1 MAQDPVITLSDAV
14 RKTLELNPGV
24 KVEKEQVVQSEGAL
38 QTAAGQFD
46 WIGLGSAYREQER
59 YHFTDSNEQDARLA
73 TLTGTR
79 WMTDSWREETTGY
92 SLGLRKQFREG
103 LVFSPSVSNVDRE
116 DLSRDIEN
124 QSRSDLH
131 VEFVIPLMRG
141 LGKENTAARETAA
154 RSSLDA
160 TKRLSKH
167 DISGRIHLTST
178 SYWNCL
184 AALKNVRILED
195 TEKRADEVYRLVDR
209 LVRVGEMEPAA
220 RRQAQAK
227 LYQRQADIRDSRSS
241 VYQARQGLGVA
252 IGYTPRELPQAPLPE
267 GSFPPV
273 VRGSFLNDERTSRYV
288 DLALE
293 KRGDYLASLTNVE
306 VQEILLQEARN
317 DVKPRLDFTFRLGV
331 SGLSERDDSTR
342 HVRSLY
348 HDHAGPN
355 AFGGLTLELPIENNA
370 AKGELV
376 RRRSLLREAEYTAQ
390 SFSNRI
396 ASDVLVSLERLRSA
410 IKEYR
415 LAAESTRA
423 YRDAADHE
431 NFKVRQGTTE
441 LNDLIDMED
450 RYFTAR
456 AREVEAMRK
465 YAVALADLRFA
476 TGTLLTDEERA
487 FRFKTNSLMTV
498 PLTDPR
504 NRERDGSK

>member
-1 MAQDPVITLSDAV
+1 MHRRPPSLAPFFLLFLCLFSPPLLLAQEPVITLSDAIG
-14 RKTLELNPGV
+14 KTLELNPGV
-24 KVEKEQVVQSEGAL
+24 KIEEEQVVQSEGAL
-38 QTAAGQFD
+38 QTATGQFD

-59 YHFTDSNEQDARLA
+59 YHFPDSEEQDGRLA

-79 WMTDSWREETTGY
+79 WVTDSWREEATGY

-103 LVFSPSVSNVDRE
+103 LVFYPSVSNLNVE
-116 DLSRDIEN
+116 DLSEDIET

-141 LGKENTAARETAA
+141 LGKENTAAGEMAA

-160 TKRLSKH
+160 TKLLSKH
-167 DISGRIHLTST
+167 DISGRIYLTSV

-184 AALKNVRILED
+184 AALKNVQILED
-195 TEKRADEVYRLVDR
+195 REKRAEEVSRLVDR

-252 IGYTPRELPQAPLPE
+252 IGYTPRELPRAPLPE

-273 VRGSFLNDERTSRYV
+273 VQKSFLDDERTSQYV

-306 VQEILLQEARN
+306 IEKILLQKARN
-317 DVKPRLDFTFRLGV
+317 DIKPRLDFTFRFGV
-331 SGLSERDDSTR
+331 SGFNERDDSTR
-342 HVRSLY
+342 YVRSLY

-355 AFGGLTLELPIENNA
+355 VFGGLTLELPIENNA
-370 AKGELV
+370 AKGEFVRRSSLV
-376 RRRSLLREAEYTAQ
+376 REAQYTAE
-390 SFSNRI
+390 SFSNGI
-396 ASDVLVSLERLRSA
+396 ASDVLVSVERLRSA

-415 LAAESTRA
+415 LAAESTSA

-450 RYFTAR
+450 RYYTAR
-456 AREVEAMRK
+456 ARQVE
-465 YAVALADLRFA
+465 
-476 TGTLLTDEERA
+476 
-487 FRFKTNSLMTV
+487 
-498 PLTDPR
+498 
-504 NRERDGSK
+504 